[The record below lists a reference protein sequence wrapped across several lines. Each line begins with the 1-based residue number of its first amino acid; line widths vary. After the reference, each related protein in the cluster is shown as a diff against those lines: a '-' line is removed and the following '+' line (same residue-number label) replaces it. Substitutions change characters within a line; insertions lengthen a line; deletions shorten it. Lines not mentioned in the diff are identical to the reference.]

1 MNVRMCA
8 RGSGFLPR
16 YGGVRAG
23 FSSWGG
29 VWPSGCLLRLPED
42 DISYGCRQPTPHR
55 SACARAHRRGS
66 PRYRG
71 GAGMLNPATKRTTP
85 TALTRPHLVPY
96 ITQWSRERAPKSEMV
111 IRRGRLAFA
120 DEHPYDR
127 DSNGVLWSRAP
138 SQPGKGKPEF
148 GKVHALRQGNAAGSA
163 ARLGLRTCLRPA
175 PARPTLRR
183 STATRAT
190 TRLTLRRAAKIR
202 GSLRALAGRR
212 EAGPSRGKLASPL
225 ISRPHGS
232 SSRKPLH
239 RPRVSLGPDRT
250 AHNETPIRCCMVT
263 CCSARLCLIRSY
275 VFLTG

>member
-1 MNVRMCA
+1 MCA

-71 GAGMLNPATKRTTP
+71 GAAMLNPSTERTTP

-96 ITQWSRERAPKSEMV
+96 ITQWSRERVPKSEMV
-111 IRRGRLAFA
+111 IRRGRPAFA

-183 STATRAT
+183 STATRPHQTHTEAS
-190 TRLTLRRAAKIR
+190 REDQGLTS
-202 GSLRALAGRR
+202 GSCGQAR
-212 EAGPSRGKLASPL
+212 
-225 ISRPHGS
+225 SRPE
-232 SSRKPLH
+232 SRQACEPPDLSAPRQLQPKAAPPTSRQSGA
-239 RPRVSLGPDRT
+239 RPHC
-250 AHNETPIRCCMVT
+250 A
-263 CCSARLCLIRSY
+263 
-275 VFLTG
+275 